1 MYKQYF
7 VIEKKL
13 KKIGSNMTRAEYIE
27 SFTEG
32 KKNSLKNLTPR
43 EYNEFIQ
50 HLNRLIN
57 NQPKSDWKN
66 SPSNKMRR
74 KIISLFKKMNY
85 TKPDDK
91 ADMEAIENWCIKYG
105 YLHKNLNK
113 YDSQE
118 LPKLI
123 TQVEQVYKTFI
134 EAL

>member
-7 VIEKKL
+7 AIEKKL
-13 KKIGSNMTRAEYIE
+13 KKIGFNMTRAEYIE

-32 KKNSLKNLTPR
+32 KKSSLKELTPR

-50 HLNRLIN
+50 YLNRLIN

-66 SPSNKMRR
+66 SPENKMRR
-74 KIISLFKKMNY
+74 KIISFFKKMNY
-85 TKPDDK
+85 TKPDDT